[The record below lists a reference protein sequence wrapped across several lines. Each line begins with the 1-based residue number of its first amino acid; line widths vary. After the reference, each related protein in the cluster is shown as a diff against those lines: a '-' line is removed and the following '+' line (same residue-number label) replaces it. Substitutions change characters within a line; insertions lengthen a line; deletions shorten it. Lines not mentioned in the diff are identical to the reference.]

1 MNKGFE
7 ILFITLCY
15 GCLLY
20 TPALILLITGI
31 DVFIGTTIWENIWDF
46 LFMNKGPLGR
56 LLSALFAATL
66 VGFFGCL
73 LFPKLGSPFV
83 DKEN

>member
-1 MNKGFE
+1 MNRSFE
-7 ILFITLCY
+7 ILFLILCY

-20 TPALILLITGI
+20 APALILIITGI
-31 DVFIGTTIWENIWDF
+31 DVIVGTTIWENIWDF
-46 LFMNKGPLGR
+46 MFLSKGPLGR

-66 VGFFGCL
+66 CGLFGCL

-83 DKEN
+83 EKED